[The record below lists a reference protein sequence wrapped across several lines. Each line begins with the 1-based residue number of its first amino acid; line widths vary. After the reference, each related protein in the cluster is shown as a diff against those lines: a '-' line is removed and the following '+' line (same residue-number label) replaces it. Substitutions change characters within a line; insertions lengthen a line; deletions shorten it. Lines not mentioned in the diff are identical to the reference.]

1 MIIKSNPFFFSKR
14 AFVFGILSLII
25 SCGPPTMEEF
35 TKNLPFK
42 LRANSEVHKAITHFK
57 TKGESKKTAALLF
70 LLKNMEG
77 HFGLSN
83 ILSEKYDSILMPKE
97 YGYEIP
103 NTADKNG
110 IVLKRLISMEEKY
123 GKIKPVLTKIR
134 YDINS
139 LSADYLIENIN
150 WAFKVWEKAPWAK
163 NISFDD
169 FCEHILPYRADQE
182 PMHKW
187 REMAFDNF
195 KWVINNNQKTNLT
208 EACAMIN
215 DSIKNVLSNMI
226 EMSLYPVRLTYDRM
240 HTFKVGICEDETA
253 FATLAMRGVGLP
265 VGIDFVPQWPWR
277 SMGHSWNYLLLEDGA
292 TIPFMGTETNPGV
305 PHFEKEKKGKVYRKT
320 FSKQKK
326 SLAEIESDHSKIPT
340 FFRSPYFKDVTDLYV
355 KTHDISVSL
364 KNTDATLGKYVYL
377 SVFDNQKWEPIDW
390 ALQKENQVTFKNIQG
405 GIVYLPKYYKNQQFV
420 HTENPIILEEN
431 GTVKSIEP
439 NFEKTET
446 LTLKRK
452 YPLSKHMDDYLKNM
466 IGGRFEVSN
475 NADFKEAIVI
485 RTIENKPETY
495 LRSLQNKRTT
505 KKYKYIRYVAS
516 KKDSGR
522 CNLAIFNAFT
532 LKKGKEIKLN
542 GKIIGTKG
550 SFKGYGAEKQKAF
563 DNDPSTF
570 FDAPEIDWGKA
581 WIGLEFDK
589 PIQISK
595 IDFMPRN
602 DTNTIFE
609 GQEYE
614 LFYWNKGWRGMG
626 KEIANT
632 TEKITFKNVPTNAL
646 YLLHNH
652 SGGKEERIFTWN
664 KGHVKWY

>member
-1 MIIKSNPFFFSKR
+1 MNIKSTPFFFLKR
-14 AFVFGILSLII
+14 VFVFGIIALII
-25 SCGPPTMEEF
+25 SCGAPSVEEF
-35 TKNLPFK
+35 TKDLPVK
-42 LRANSEVHKAITHFK
+42 LRSNSEVHKAITYYK
-57 TKGESKKTAALLF
+57 TKGESKKIEALLF
-70 LLKNMEG
+70 LLKNIEG
-77 HFGLSN
+77 HYALSN
-83 ILSEKYDSILMPKE
+83 ILSRKYDSILMPKE

-103 NTADKNG
+103 NKVDKNG
-110 IVLKRLISMEEKY
+110 IVLKRLVAMEEKY
-123 GKIKPVLTKIR
+123 GKIKPVLTKRR

-139 LSADYLIENIN
+139 LSADYLIENIE
-150 WAFKVWEKAPWAK
+150 WAFKVWEEAPWAK

-169 FCEHILPYRADQE
+169 FCQHILPYRADQE
-182 PMHKW
+182 PMHNW
-187 REMAFDNF
+187 RKMAFDNF
-195 KWVINNNQKTNLT
+195 KWVINKSQKTNRT
-208 EACAMIN
+208 EAAVIIN
-215 DSIKNVLSNMI
+215 DSIKNVFSNMI
-226 EMSLYPVRLTYDRM
+226 EMNLYPVRLTYDRM

-277 SMGHSWNYLLLEDGA
+277 SMGHSWNYLLLEDGL

-305 PHFEKEKKGKVYRKT
+305 PHFKKEKKGKVYRKT
-320 FSKQKK
+320 FSKQKA
-326 SLAEIESDHSKIPT
+326 SLAELENDHNKIPS
-340 FFRSPYFKDVTDLYV
+340 FFRSPYFKDVTDLYAE
-355 KTHDISVSL
+355 THQISLSL
-364 KNTDATLGKYVYL
+364 KNIDTTLGKYVYL

-390 ALQKENQVTFKNIQG
+390 GMPKEHQVTFKNIQG
-405 GIVYLPKYYKNQQFV
+405 GIVYLPKYYKNNRFV
-420 HTENPIILEEN
+420 YTESPIVLEEN
-431 GTVKSIEP
+431 GKVKNLEP
-439 NFEKTET
+439 NVNKTQT

-452 YPLSKHMDDYLKNM
+452 YPLRKRMDDYLKNM

-475 NADFKEAIVI
+475 SVDFKEAIVI
-485 RTIENKPETY
+485 GTIENKPETY
-495 LRSLQNKRTT
+495 LRSLQNKKTA

-570 FDAPEIDWGKA
+570 FDAPEIEWRKA
-581 WIGLEFDK
+581 WIGLEFDT

-602 DTNTIFE
+602 DTNIIFE

-614 LFYWNKGWRGMG
+614 LFYWDKGWRGMG
-626 KEIANT
+626 KKIADASEEIIFN
-632 TEKITFKNVPTNAL
+632 NVPTEAL

-652 SGGKEERIFTWN
+652 SGGKEERIFTSE
-664 KGHVKWY
+664 KGQVKWY